1 MYTPNL
7 ISPNLSPVSLDQ
19 KSYFQPVT
27 PQLSPATSQLTPSYS
42 PISPVAPPISPQVSA
57 RSIEEAR
64 LLLSGKMIPGLSVPQ
79 VSQVSQAQPLQQLP
93 QAQPLPFQQVQP
105 QLLQPLQQVQQ
116 KQFIQVSE
124 VETPQ
129 ETLRKGKGQLPPYL
143 ISKLETNI
151 EHLGDPRGSFTRGWS
166 ARAPQRGAERRELHE
181 RCGDSAFLL
190 PEQNK
195 FPIVQACRQQP
206 CTCNYDCGGIQ
217 AAKIRAAQW
226 GYTDIKQNADNLL
239 NTYCKK

>member
-7 ISPNLSPVSLDQ
+7 VSPNLSPVSSYSSNQ
-19 KSYFQPVT
+19 KIYFQPVS
-27 PQLSPATSQLTPSYS
+27 PQLSPSTSQLSPSFSPISPSYS
-42 PISPVAPPISPQVSA
+42 PVLTTIPSVSPQISNQ
-57 RSIEEAR
+57 SIEEAR
-64 LLLSGKMIPGLSVPQ
+64 LLLSGKIIPRLS
-79 VSQVSQAQPLQQLP
+79 
-93 QAQPLPFQQVQP
+93 VQP
-105 QLLQPLQQVQQ
+105 QLQQQIPQQIPQLQVQPLQPLQQ

-129 ETLRKGKGQLPPYL
+129 ETLRKGQGQLPPYL

-226 GYTDIKQNADNLL
+226 GYTDIKQTADNLL